1 MNAPYTCQ
9 AILLAYHIAPDREVV
24 DILKPAIT
32 IADNAQL
39 EFFQT
44 AAFKLEQARWLAYIS
59 YGKQRVITANG
70 RSQAQRVQAALI
82 ERFGNLDPRELIA
95 RLAPD
100 CLRELNAWLAEGA
113 PTTTATEVA
122 HA

>member
-1 MNAPYTCQ
+1 MNAPNACQ
-9 AILLAYHIAPDREVV
+9 AILLAYHISHDRNVV
-24 DILKPAIT
+24 DILAPAIT
-32 IADNAQL
+32 IADGNNL
-39 EFFQT
+39 DFFQT
-44 AAFKLEQARWLAYIS
+44 AAFKLEQARLLAYIS

-70 RSQAQRVQAALI
+70 RLQAQRVQAALI

-100 CLRELNAWLAEGA
+100 CLRELNAWLAEGTPVA
-113 PTTTATEVA
+113 PATEVA

>member
-9 AILLAYHIAPDREVV
+9 AILLAYHIVPDREVV
-24 DILKPAIT
+24 DTLKSAIT
-32 IADNAQL
+32 IADNDQL

-59 YGKQRVITANG
+59 YGKQRVITASG
-70 RSQAQRVQAALI
+70 RKQAERVHAALI
-82 ERFGNLDPRELIA
+82 ERFGDLDPRELIA

-100 CLRELNAWLAEGA
+100 CLRELNAWLAEGMPA
-113 PTTTATEVA
+113 SSVTEVA